1 MGAKKVRSLL
11 KGVAITGASVG
22 GAALLGDA
30 DLVYAMVEEAA
41 EIVVETTPEPTQS
54 LEAQAPAPA
63 AEQVVEA
70 PAPAAV
76 EVQTPAPVVETP
88 VAETPVVETPV
99 AETPVAETPVAE
111 TPVVETPVA
120 ETPVAETPV
129 AETPTAETPAVA
141 ATVSAPAASV
151 STSPPA
157 ASAQTVMPAASAIVN
172 PVIAP
177 IDDAI
182 VPLEVIIDEG
192 IGEEV
197 TGGNSVIEGRTIE
210 ATDNTEVEVTQIEDD
225 NAAKGVTVTENQSFV
240 KRNFWWGIIAL
251 IIGKL
256 TYDKVKKG
264 KEKEKE

>member
-76 EVQTPAPVVETP
+76 EVQTPAPVV
-88 VAETPVVETPV
+88 
-99 AETPVAETPVAE
+99 ETPVAE